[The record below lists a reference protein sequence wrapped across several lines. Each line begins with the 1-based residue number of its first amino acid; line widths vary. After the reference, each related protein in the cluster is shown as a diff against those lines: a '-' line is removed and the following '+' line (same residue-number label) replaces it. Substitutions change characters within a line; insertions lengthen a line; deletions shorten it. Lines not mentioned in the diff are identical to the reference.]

1 MPAQMTSEDFSQYGL
16 AGVPAILLHIGAVD
30 AAALKAAAEQGTTLP
45 GPHSPQADLPLA
57 GTTGPVGVGPRTR
70 RRLPLAGAQ
79 PIRRTMKARPLLLLL
94 AGLLLLGFEL
104 AGMRSL
110 ESGDVPGFLGAVL
123 AEAAVY
129 AVAVYW
135 VLGRR
140 PAPLWLV
147 LAVAAALRLVQL
159 AAPPLLSTDAYRYVW
174 DGRVQAA
181 GINPYRHIPVSVEL
195 QGLRDRLI
203 YPNINRKDYAR
214 TIYPPAA
221 QVFFLATTRISET
234 ITWMKFSMVLWE
246 ALATF
251 LLWKLL
257 QREGRAAS
265 ELLLYLWHPL
275 PAWEFAGSGHLDAAA
290 LACVLA
296 ALLLRGSGATAL
308 SGVALALGG
317 LFKLYPLALAPVVW
331 RRGDLKMPAA
341 LVATFACGYLP
352 YLPAGS
358 LVLGFLPTYVNEEG
372 LDSGTRYYLL
382 QLATQATGVHVPAL
396 AYLVLAGLL
405 LLALSLWVAL
415 RDGQPGH
422 AGLLLAAAAT
432 LLLSP
437 HYAWYLAWLLPLAV
451 LARSVPVLLL
461 GATSFLL
468 YHSLLEETPEVAL
481 QTGHLL
487 YAPFVLLLA
496 LEALRMR
503 SQGATVK
510 SPA

>member
-1 MPAQMTSEDFSQYGL
+1 MKASPPLLGL
-16 AGVPAILLHIGAVD
+16 AGV
-30 AAALKAAAEQGTTLP
+30 
-45 GPHSPQADLPLA
+45 
-57 GTTGPVGVGPRTR
+57 
-70 RRLPLAGAQ
+70 
-79 PIRRTMKARPLLLLL
+79 
-94 AGLLLLGFEL
+94 LLLGLESV
-104 AGMRSL
+104 GMSSL
-110 ESGDVPGFLGAVL
+110 ESGDFARFLGAVL
-123 AEAAVY
+123 AEAVVY
-129 AVAVYW
+129 GAAVYW

-147 LAVAAALRLVQL
+147 LSIAGALRLVQL
-159 AAPPLLSTDAYRYVW
+159 AAPPLLSTDAYRYIW

-181 GINPYRHIPVSVEL
+181 GINPYRHIPAAPEL
-195 QGLRDRLI
+195 RGLRDPLI
-203 YPNINRKDYAR
+203 YPNINRKDYAQ

-221 QVFFLATTRISET
+221 QAFFLATTRISES

-246 ALATF
+246 ALAVF

-257 QREGRAAS
+257 QREGRSTS

-275 PAWEFAGSGHLDAAA
+275 PVWEFAGSGHLDAAA

-296 ALLLRGSGATAL
+296 ALLLRRRGAAAL

-341 LVATFACGYLP
+341 LLATFVCGYLP
-352 YLPAGS
+352 YLPAGR
-358 LVLGFLPTYVNEEG
+358 LVLGFLPTYVSEEG

-382 QLATQATGVHVPAL
+382 QLANHATGLHIPAFG
-396 AYLVLAGLL
+396 YLLLAGLVL
-405 LLALSLWVAL
+405 GALSLWVAL
-415 RDGQPGH
+415 RDEQPGH
-422 AGLLLAAAAT
+422 AGLLVASAAT

-468 YHSLLEETPEVAL
+468 YQSALEETPEAAL

-487 YAPFVLLLA
+487 YAPLVLLLV
-496 LEALRMR
+496 LEAVRR
-503 SQGATVK
+503 RAKATPLK

>member
-1 MPAQMTSEDFSQYGL
+1 MNASSL
-16 AGVPAILLHIGAVD
+16 CLGV
-30 AAALKAAAEQGTTLP
+30 
-45 GPHSPQADLPLA
+45 
-57 GTTGPVGVGPRTR
+57 
-70 RRLPLAGAQ
+70 
-79 PIRRTMKARPLLLLL
+79 
-94 AGLLLLGFEL
+94 AGLLMLGLEL
-104 AGMRSL
+104 VGMRSL
-110 ESGDVPGFLGAVL
+110 ESGDVPRFIGAVL
-123 AEAAVY
+123 AEAVVY
-129 AVAVYW
+129 AAAVYW
-135 VLGRR
+135 VLSKR

-147 LAVAAALRLVQL
+147 LAVAGALRLAQL
-159 AAPPLLSTDAYRYVW
+159 EAPPLLSTDAYRYVW

-181 GINPYRHIPVSVEL
+181 GINPYRHIPASPEL
-195 QGLRDRLI
+195 RALRDRLI

-221 QVFFLATTRISET
+221 QAFFLATTRISET
-234 ITWMKFSMVLWE
+234 ITWMKVSMVLWE

-257 QREGRAAS
+257 RREGRAGS

-275 PAWEFAGSGHLDAAA
+275 PVWEFAGSGHLDAAA

-296 ALLLRGSGATAL
+296 ALLARGKGATAL

-341 LVATFACGYLP
+341 LLATLACGYLP
-352 YLPAGS
+352 YLPAGW
-358 LVLGFLPTYVNEEG
+358 LVLGFLPTYVSEEG

-382 QLATQATGVHVPAL
+382 QLATHATGVSFPAF
-396 AYLVLAGLL
+396 AYLLLAGVLL
-405 LLALSLWVAL
+405 VALSLWVAL
-415 RDGQPGH
+415 RDEQPSQ
-422 AGLLLAAAAT
+422 AGVLVASAAT

-437 HYAWYLAWLLPLAV
+437 RYAWYLAWLLPLAV

-468 YHSLLEETPEVAL
+468 YQSLLEDTPEAAL

-487 YAPFVLLLA
+487 YASFVLFLL
-496 LEALRMR
+496 LEALRR
-503 SQGATVK
+503 RAKRAPLK